1 MSLPAVTLTTTLR
14 PGLLVGLKTS
24 IKGNVKYNK
33 KDLGTHLEG
42 ATERARW
49 EQERTTKDAAEQAA
63 AVEVRSKARRFIEAV
78 CSRTDFGLLCPK
90 IAKPDLDKAIVEAR
104 AVCAAFNATSKFT
117 KVRFGA
123 VTGTIAQDDL
133 QAARELRKEISEL
146 LGDMKEGLEQ
156 LDLETV
162 RNAATRAKQL
172 GQLLTPEAATRVQMA
187 VDQARAL
194 ARKIAKAGDNGASA
208 IEAGTI
214 ARLKEARGSFLDL
227 EPVDQGSTFTPTT
240 VGRGVDLLPKEE
252 QEASPSAPAALLE
265 LF

>member
-63 AVEVRSKARRFIEAV
+63 ATDVRGRARGLVEAV
-78 CSRTDFGLLCPK
+78 CSRTEFGLLCPLL
-90 IAKPDLDKAIVEAR
+90 AAPDLEKAIAEAR
-104 AVCAAFNATSKFT
+104 ALCTAFNVTSKFT

-123 VTGTIAQDDL
+123 VTGKIAQDDL
-133 QAARELRKEISEL
+133 QAARELRREIAEL
-146 LGDMKEGLEQ
+146 IGDMQGGLEQ

-187 VDQARAL
+187 VDEARVL
-194 ARKIAKAGDNGASA
+194 ARKIAKAGEAGASA

-214 ARLKEARGSFLDL
+214 ARLKETRAAFLDL
-227 EPVDQGSTFTPTT
+227 DPVAEGSTFTPTT
-240 VGRGVDLLPKEE
+240 IGRGVDLLPQEE
-252 QEASPSAPAALLE
+252 KSAAPSAPAALLE